1 MNRFRLLSV
10 GLAGLLAA
18 ALVDNARAAASW
30 WPFGASAP
38 ASAAPA
44 TVPSDGPAPFS
55 FSPIVKKVAP
65 SVVTVF
71 TTKKIR
77 EQAVAGNPLAND
89 PFFQRFFGGGG
100 GAGGLPGQAPQPAK
114 PHFHE
119 QKGLGSGVIVSPDG
133 VIVTNFHVIDVAD
146 EIKVAIGDEKKEYDA
161 KVIGKDQLTD
171 VAVIKIDAKGL
182 PAMPLADS
190 SRVEVGDVVL
200 ALGNPFALGQT
211 VTMGI
216 VSALS
221 RNLPVEEAGNT
232 LNSFIQTDAAINPGN
247 SGGPLVDTQGR
258 MVGLNSAIYS
268 RTGGYQG
275 IGFAIPANTVRS
287 VMDGLL
293 KQGRVIRGYLGVEAN
308 AQDNTPEMLQK
319 FGIPADTAGVLVSS
333 VQPGSAAA
341 DAGIRFGD
349 FLVEFNGRPIDDFR
363 ALRAAVTEVP
373 PGQKVKLTFFRDG
386 KKKTVDVTP
395 KELSD
400 KDLTASG
407 PDASQGG
414 DAAPSD
420 GLSLLPGVTVDD
432 LDADTRRQMGA
443 AAPPAEVKGAVV
455 ISVDPDSPAAASGAN
470 PAGLATGDV
479 VLEVEKTEVHS
490 AKEAVAAARNPKNGL
505 LLLRVWTRG
514 TYRFVVVKTA
524 PN

>member
-1 MNRFRLLSV
+1 MNRFRLFSL

-18 ALVDNARAAASW
+18 APVGTLHAAASW
-30 WPFGASAP
+30 WPFGSSAP
-38 ASAAPA
+38 AGTAPA
-44 TVPSDGPAPFS
+44 PAPGDAPAPFS

-77 EQAVAGNPLAND
+77 EQAAQANPLLND
-89 PFFQRFFGGGG
+89 PFFQRFFGNGNGGQ
-100 GAGGLPGQAPQPAK
+100 GALPGQPPSSAK
-114 PHFHE
+114 PRFHE
-119 QKGLGSGVIVSPDG
+119 QKGLGSGVIVSSDG

-171 VAVIKIDAKGL
+171 VAVIKIDAKNL

-221 RNLPVEEAGNT
+221 RNLPIQEAGDT

-275 IGFAIPANTVRS
+275 IGFAIPANMVRS
-287 VMDGLL
+287 VMEGLL
-293 KQGRVIRGYLGVEAN
+293 KQGHVIRGYLGVEAN
-308 AQDNTPEMLQK
+308 PDELTPEMLQK
-319 FGIPADTAGVLVSS
+319 FSIPSETPGVLVSS

-349 FLVEFNGRPIDDFR
+349 FLVEFNGQKVDDFR
-363 ALRAAVTEVP
+363 ALRTIVTQVP
-373 PGQKVKLTFFRDG
+373 PGQKVKISFFRDG
-386 KKKTVDVTP
+386 KKKTVDVVL
-395 KELSD
+395 KELKE
-400 KDLTASG
+400 KDLAVSG
-407 PDASQGG
+407 SPSG
-414 DAAPSD
+414 PSD
-420 GLSLLPGVTVDD
+420 GNPSGALTLLPGVAVDD
-432 LDADTRRQMGA
+432 LDADARRQMGS
-443 AAPPAEVKGAVV
+443 AAPPADIKGAVV
-455 ISVDPDSPAAASGAN
+455 VSVDPDSPAAGSGGVASG
-470 PAGLATGDV
+470 LAPGDV
-479 VLEVEKTEVHS
+479 ILEVEHREVHG
-490 AKEAVAAARNPKNGL
+490 AKEAVAAAKGSKNGL
-505 LLLRVWTRG
+505 LLRIWSRG
-514 TYRFVVVKTA
+514 AYRYLVIKA
-524 PN
+524 ND